1 MERLPMDRLLLNN
14 RTIKS
19 NQCQKQEYP
28 ALKCLQSDLLQL
40 NLKKC
45 TENYTLSFDYS
56 YDNAEIYETVAILK
70 PKYEH
75 KIRLLY
81 PPKTKHSQV
90 DITYNS
96 TNDTITL
103 ICEVEC
109 GQVETYHWYLNSN
122 NSTMVLEASNLHIF
136 TLNNSIHDF
145 KSIEFVYCEVSNSIH
160 YVNPSLKKESITE
173 FRISLYEEKTSTTTT
188 TLVSNTTTNNSSKK
202 QYNRNFLMILLLILI
217 NCIHL

>member
-1 MERLPMDRLLLNN
+1 MVCFYKVFFLIIFNNNFNLFSDSKTYGENLFIDNETHQINESKFLEIKIDSFSVPLNYSFNMERLPMDRLLLNN

-75 KIRLLY
+75 KIRLLCNY
-81 PPKTKHSQV
+81 KFKTTVK
-90 DITYNS
+90 
-96 TNDTITL
+96 TI
-103 ICEVEC
+103 
-109 GQVETYHWYLNSN
+109 
-122 NSTMVLEASNLHIF
+122 F
-136 TLNNSIHDF
+136 
-145 KSIEFVYCEVSNSIH
+145 
-160 YVNPSLKKESITE
+160 
-173 FRISLYEEKTSTTTT
+173 
-188 TLVSNTTTNNSSKK
+188 
-202 QYNRNFLMILLLILI
+202 
-217 NCIHL
+217 